1 MAQTT
6 NVLCARC
13 HIALEGPVEPK
24 PDDRIACPSCGE
36 GDRYETVIAEVGEYV
51 QEMAAQKI
59 GDMFGDIAKNP
70 SVFTVTHTHT
80 PSNRRWRFIAD
91 VDL

>member
-1 MAQTT
+1 MTQTT

-13 HIALEGPVEPK
+13 HIALEGPAEPK
-24 PDDRIACPSCGE
+24 SDDRIACPRCGE
-36 GDRYETVIAEVGEYV
+36 GDRYETVISEVGEYV

-59 GDMFGDIAKNP
+59 ADMVGNTAKR
-70 SVFTVTHTHT
+70 SSMFTVTSTHT
-80 PSNRRWRFIAD
+80 PSSRQWRFIAD